1 MFRIS
6 VCVCVFLMLAC
17 CVLPLAA
24 QQPPAT
30 SANLAVPTM
39 VNFSGALAD
48 VNGKPLT
55 GTVGVTFYLYRE
67 AQGGAPLWM
76 ETQNVQ
82 AGKAGNYTVA
92 LGSTSSQGLPA
103 NVFASGEA
111 RWLGVQAQ
119 GQTEQPRVL
128 LMSVPY
134 ALKALDAET
143 IGGRPASSFMLA
155 PATAKA
161 GTSPGSPSST
171 ITGSG
176 TADYLPV
183 FTGTTTIGNSKVY
196 QNPSGDIG
204 INTTSPAATLDV
216 KGKGDVRDTLTLF
229 PKSTHPTLTVNGTA
243 FQVASTGKVT
253 FVSGQTFPGTGT
265 VTSVASGAGLTGGP
279 ITTSGTLSVATG
291 GVTNAMLQHSSL
303 TVNANSPLNGG
314 GAVSLGGST
323 SLGLKSCSSNQI
335 LEFVS
340 GAWSCVAIPVGTITG
355 VTAGS
360 DLTGGGSSGNVT
372 VNLDTTKVPRLAA
385 ANTFTNTNAIN
396 ANSSSQALSVANTGS
411 GNGIS
416 VTASGSGAIGVY
428 VPSTYNGIWAVAN
441 HDGGVFYGGDDGV
454 YANGAPGVWGESDTD
469 ADYTSGSFGFEE
481 GSTTITIG
489 VWGETFSPY
498 GAGVYGEGVTN
509 SQLESS
515 NAPTAGVWGDTGQT
529 GNIGVLGTADDGYGA
544 EIANNSPSGYDT
556 LRVVGYDGTDSSA
569 RLLNVFSNAFGGGC
583 TIDVNGNL
591 SCSGSITTPV
601 KLQGSSRELALNAIE
616 SPESWFED
624 FGSGQLSN
632 GTAVI
637 SLERTFL
644 QTVNTGVDYHV
655 FLTPKGDSHGL
666 YVTNEAATSF
676 EVREQGQGTSNIAFD
691 YRIVAKRKGF
701 ENVRLEDKTKTMLF
715 AEPHNRQQHTS
726 GPHHPPSAQELLEK
740 HGAAAHRV
748 AGITNQPAKKI
759 N

>member
-1 MFRIS
+1 MKTTDFRQVLKLFVTVAVLTLCSIPIS
-6 VCVCVFLMLAC
+6 R
-17 CVLPLAA
+17 A
-24 QQPPAT
+24 QQVSPVVPPLVT
-30 SANLAVPTM
+30 
-39 VNFSGALAD
+39 FSGLLMDA
-48 VNGKPLT
+48 NHKPLT
-55 GTVGVTFYLYRE
+55 GTVGVTFALYSSE
-67 AQGGAPLWM
+67 QGGSPLWL
-76 ETQNVQ
+76 ETQNVKPDNTGQ
-82 AGKAGNYTVA
+82 YTVM
-92 LGSTSSQGLPA
+92 LGSSTSHGLPA
-103 NVFASGEA
+103 ELFASGEA

-119 GQTEQPRVL
+119 GQAEQPRVL

-155 PATAKA
+155 PAATKA
-161 GTSPGSPSST
+161 GTSPGSPDST

-183 FTGTTTIGNSKVY
+183 FTGTSTIGNSKVY
-196 QNPSGDIG
+196 QNASGEVG

-229 PKSTHPTLTVNGTA
+229 PKSTHPTLKVNGTA
-243 FQVASTGKVT
+243 FQVASTGQVT
-253 FVSGQTFPGTGT
+253 FASGQTFPGTGT
-265 VTSVASGAGLTGGP
+265 VTSVGSGAGLTGGP

-291 GVTNAMLQHSSL
+291 GVTNAMLQNSSL
-303 TVNANSPLNGG
+303 TVTANSPLSGG

-323 SLGLKSCSSNQI
+323 SLGLKTCSSNQI
-335 LEFVS
+335 LEFAS

-355 VTAGS
+355 VTAGI
-360 DLTGGGSSGNVT
+360 DLTGGGSSGNVN
-372 VNLDTTKVPRLAA
+372 VNLDTTKVPQLAA

-411 GNGIS
+411 GDGI
-416 VTASGSGAIGVY
+416 TANAFGSGG
-428 VPSTYNGIWAVAN
+428 SS
-441 HDGGVFYGGDDGV
+441 GGVFNGAQRGIIANGGVSGV
-454 YANGAPGVWGESDTD
+454 YAETDTD
-469 ADYTSGSFGFEE
+469 AAYYAASVGVET
-481 GSTTITIG
+481 GSTTITL
-489 VWGETFSPY
+489 
-498 GAGVYGEGVTN
+498 GVYGETYSSIGAGVWGVDRSPSRLQ
-509 SQLESS
+509 SQ
-515 NAPTAGVWGDTGQT
+515 NAPAAGVWGDTGQT
-529 GNIGVLGTADDGYGA
+529 ANIGVLGTADDGYGA
-544 EIANNSPSGYDT
+544 EFGNNSPSGYDT
-556 LRVVGYDGTDSSA
+556 LRVVGYDGSNSSA

-591 SCSGSITTPV
+591 SCTGTITTPV
-601 KLQGSSRELALNAIE
+601 KLEGSSRELAFNAIE

-637 SLERTFL
+637 SLEPTFV

-666 YVTNEAATSF
+666 YVTHETATSF
-676 EVREQGQGTSNIAFD
+676 EVREQDRGTSNIAFD

-715 AEPHNRQQHTS
+715 TEPHNRQRYAG
-726 GPHHPPSAQELLEK
+726 GPHHPVSELLEK

-748 AGITNQPAKKI
+748 AGLTNQPVKKI

>member
-1 MFRIS
+1 MEATMKTTDFRQVLKLFVTVAVLTLCSIPIS
-6 VCVCVFLMLAC
+6 R
-17 CVLPLAA
+17 A
-24 QQPPAT
+24 QQVSPVVPPLVT
-30 SANLAVPTM
+30 
-39 VNFSGALAD
+39 FSGLLMDA
-48 VNGKPLT
+48 NHKPLT
-55 GTVGVTFYLYRE
+55 GTVGVTFALYSSE
-67 AQGGAPLWM
+67 QGGSPLWL
-76 ETQNVQ
+76 ETQNVKPDNTGQ
-82 AGKAGNYTVA
+82 YTVM
-92 LGSTSSQGLPA
+92 LGSSTSHGLPA
-103 NVFASGEA
+103 ELFASGEA

-119 GQTEQPRVL
+119 GQAEQPRVL

-155 PATAKA
+155 PAATKA
-161 GTSPGSPSST
+161 GTSPGSPDST

-183 FTGTTTIGNSKVY
+183 FTGTSTIGNSKVY
-196 QNPSGDIG
+196 QNASGEVG

-229 PKSTHPTLTVNGTA
+229 PKSTHPTLKVNGTA
-243 FQVASTGKVT
+243 FQVASTGQVT
-253 FVSGQTFPGTGT
+253 FASGQTFPGTGT
-265 VTSVASGAGLTGGP
+265 VTSVGSGAGLTGGP

-291 GVTNAMLQHSSL
+291 GVTNAMLQNSSL
-303 TVNANSPLNGG
+303 TVTANSPLSGG

-355 VTAGS
+355 VTAGI
-360 DLTGGGSSGNVT
+360 DLTGGGSSGNVN
-372 VNLDTTKVPRLAA
+372 VNLDTTKVPQLAA

-411 GNGIS
+411 GDGIN
-416 VTASGSGAIGVY
+416 ASAFGS
-428 VPSTYNGIWAVAN
+428 
-441 HDGGVFYGGDDGV
+441 GGVFNGAEYGIVANGASSGV
-454 YANGAPGVWGESDTD
+454 YAETDTD
-469 ADYTSGSFGFEE
+469 ADDYAASVGFER
-481 GSTTITIG
+481 GSTTITVG
-489 VWGETFSPY
+489 VVGNTASPI
-498 GAGVYGEGVTN
+498 GAGVLGVGVTSSHLQ
-509 SQLESS
+509 SQ

-529 GNIGVLGTADDGYGA
+529 ANIGVLGTADDGYGA
-544 EIANNSPSGYDT
+544 EFGNKSPSGYDT
-556 LRVVGYDGTDSSA
+556 LRVVGYDGTNSSA

-591 SCSGSITTPV
+591 SCTGTITTPV
-601 KLQGSSRELALNAIE
+601 KLEGSSRELAFNAIE

-637 SLERTFL
+637 SLEPTFV

-666 YVTNEAATSF
+666 YVTHETATSF
-676 EVREQGQGTSNIAFD
+676 EVREQGRGTSNIAFD

-715 AEPHNRQQHTS
+715 TEPHNRQRYAG
-726 GPHHPPSAQELLEK
+726 GPHPPVSELLEK
-740 HGAAAHRV
+740 H
-748 AGITNQPAKKI
+748 T
-759 N
+759 